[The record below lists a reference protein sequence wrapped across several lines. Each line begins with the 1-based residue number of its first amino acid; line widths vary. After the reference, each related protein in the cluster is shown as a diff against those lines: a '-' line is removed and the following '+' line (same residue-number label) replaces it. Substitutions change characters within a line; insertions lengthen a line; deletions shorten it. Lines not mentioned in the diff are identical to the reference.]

1 MKKKESQTLG
11 DYFDK
16 EKDFEDAIVTELHT
30 KCGWDGGENIPAII
44 ENPTEDDLIQ
54 NWAKILFANNCEK
67 TILNGCPLT
76 DSEMKQI
83 MSQVEQI
90 KSSCDINALINGRIF
105 DEGGLISITRDN
117 KEDEINY
124 GKTVYLK
131 LFNKTHIS
139 SGTSVY
145 QIVRQPKFNAK
156 DSISKDR
163 RGDILLLINGMP
175 LIHIELKKSNV
186 GVDQAINQIYKYSCE
201 RVFTGIF
208 SFVQIFVAMNPHETV
223 YFANNNFSEEKD
235 IDRNYCFHWA
245 DFNNQKINNWREICE
260 KLLSIP
266 MAHELIA
273 YYSIPDV
280 STNDKTL
287 MLMRSYQFYATQ
299 AILRK
304 LSQINDYHTEKG
316 GYIWHTTG
324 SGKTLTSFKA
334 AQLITSGLISNK
346 VQKVVFLMDRIELIN
361 QSLDQYRNFASL
373 GLDDHQKNE
382 TIQATE
388 NTDVLIKKL
397 RSTDSNDKL
406 IVTSIQKMSRIKDD
420 LGEQAIKN
428 IKDFKEI
435 QNKCIV
441 IIVDECHRDV
451 FGEMYATIR
460 DTFTNAIFF
469 GFTGTPIMK
478 ENELNN
484 CTTVDVFGDRLHRY
498 TIVDAINDHN
508 VLGFEQFRYSTLTD
522 QETRDFVIK
531 QKTKVDNLNELYSLP
546 EKSEKKKIFA
556 KYSNLDLAD
565 VEKELDN
572 RVYNNDDHR
581 NKVIE
586 GIYKNWNS
594 RTLNGKYHAILAT
607 TSIMEAISYY
617 KLFKQY
623 AQKLKDDPNSKYTPL
638 YVTAMF
644 DPNIDQNSDQSDV
657 FVTKEEGLKEIIE
670 DYNKTY
676 NKTCDIKFS
685 MKTFDAMKY
694 DIRLRFAHKKQY
706 KDLETNRIR
715 LQELNN
721 ATSDEIERINLK
733 YDYLKGREQS
743 LQPIDLLIVVDQM
756 LTGYDS
762 KWINTIYLDKMLEY
776 HHLVQAMSRT
786 NRLNGQEKQH
796 GIVVYCRRPHLM
808 ERNAL
813 DAIKLYS
820 SSNDHSAIF
829 KDHLPTTI
837 QSLNAKFGEIK
848 SLFKMFGSDNF
859 ESIPTESSDC
869 KKFLSLFNEFKQL
882 LATATVQGF
891 NWDKLNY
898 PSDIYDQTDDFQ
910 VQSPEKKY
918 VHVDFTKVDYEK
930 LLQRQHDLA
939 SSKNSKDQ
947 QAIVHDPFYDLD
959 YEFSSFET
967 QKIDADYL
975 NKSIVSLAKALDSD
989 DDQSE
994 YIEQLKQNIH
1004 MSFAKLP
1011 ANDQV
1016 YARLFLNDLENKKI
1030 KVNLDLTLIDYI
1042 NQYRERDL
1050 LNHVT
1055 LLVDELGVDRTMLID
1070 LIKENPTEETLQK
1083 EHNDRLNNLENS
1095 IDHNLAMTY
1104 FSKKEQNVQIS
1115 EVAYMKACNLLEYFL
1130 VTKMLPQ

>member
-11 DYFDK
+11 NYFDK
-16 EKDFEDAIVTELHT
+16 EKDFEDAVVTELHT

-44 ENPTEDDLIQ
+44 ENPTEKKLIQ
-54 NWAKILFANNCEK
+54 NWANILFANNCEK
-67 TILNGCPLT
+67 LILNGCPLT
-76 DSEMKQI
+76 ESEMKQI
-83 MSQVEQI
+83 MTQVEQI
-90 KSSCDINALINGRIF
+90 KSSCDINALINGGIF
-105 DEGGLISITRDN
+105 EDGGLISITRDN

-145 QIVRQPKFNAK
+145 QIVRQPKFRAK
-156 DSISKDR
+156 DPLLKDR
-163 RGDILLLINGMP
+163 RGDLLLLINGMP

-186 GVDQAINQIYKYSCE
+186 GVDQAIDQIYKYSYE
-201 RVFTGIF
+201 GVFTGLF
-208 SFVQIFVAMNPHETV
+208 SFVQIFVAMNPNETV
-223 YFANNNFSEEKD
+223 YFANNNFSKD
-235 IDRNYCFHWA
+235 KGIDRDYCFHWA

-280 STNDKTL
+280 STKDKTL

-299 AILRK
+299 AILKK

-346 VQKVVFLMDRIELIN
+346 VQKVVFLMDRLELID
-361 QSLDQYRNFASL
+361 QSLAQYRNFASL
-373 GLDDHQKNE
+373 GLEDHQKNE
-382 TIQATE
+382 TIQSTE
-388 NTDVLIKKL
+388 NTAVLIKKL
-397 RSTDSNDKL
+397 RSNALKDRL
-406 IVTSIQKMSRIKDD
+406 IVTSIQKMSNIKKVFD
-420 LGEQAIKN
+420 EKSKNN
-428 IKDFKEI
+428 IKDIKEI

-451 FGEMYATIR
+451 FGEMYASIR

-508 VLGFEQFRYSTLTD
+508 VLGFEQFRYATLTD

-546 EKSEKKKIFA
+546 EKSEKKEIFT

-594 RTLNGKYHAILAT
+594 RTFNGQYHAILAT

-623 AQKLKDDPNSKYTPL
+623 AQKLKADSNSKLAPL

-644 DPNIDQNSDQSDV
+644 DPYIEENKDQGDV
-657 FVTKEEGLKEIIE
+657 FVAKEEGLKEIIE

-676 NKTCDIKFS
+676 NTKFS
-685 MKTFDAMKY
+685 MKTFDAMKN
-694 DIRLRFAHKKQY
+694 DIRLRFAHKDQY
-706 KDLETNRIR
+706 KDLETNRKR
-715 LQELNN
+715 LQDLKN
-721 ATSDEIERINLK
+721 ADGDQIKRINLE

-786 NRLNGQEKQH
+786 NRLNGREKQH

-813 DAIKLYS
+813 EAVKLYS

-837 QSLNAKFGEIK
+837 RSLNAKFGEIK
-848 SLFKMFGSDNF
+848 SLFKMFGSENF

-918 VHVDFTKVDYEK
+918 VHVDFTRDDYEK

-959 YEFSSFET
+959 YQFSSFET

-1070 LIKENPTEETLQK
+1070 LIKENPTDKSLAK
-1083 EHNDRLNNLENS
+1083 EHYTSFDTLKKS
-1095 IDHNLAMTY
+1095 IDRNLAITY
-1104 FSKKEQNVQIS
+1104 FSKRGQTDLNGTL
-1115 EVAYMKACNLLEYFL
+1115 ACIQASKLLKNFVL
-1130 VTKMLPQ
+1130 TKMLSQ